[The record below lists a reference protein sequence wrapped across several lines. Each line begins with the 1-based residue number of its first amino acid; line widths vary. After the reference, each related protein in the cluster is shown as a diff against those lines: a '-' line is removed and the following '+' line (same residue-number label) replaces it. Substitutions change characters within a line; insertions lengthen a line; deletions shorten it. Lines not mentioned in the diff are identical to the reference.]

1 MVVAQ
6 AWGEAEIA
14 DGDFVFH
21 IQRVQTA
28 AFALAVCACFGI
40 GFVVFGVVEFIAY
53 VQAMVGAACVEMRGV
68 FERGTH
74 GFNFQLGQPVQAGHM
89 AEALIIFAIVQHGF
103 AAVDFGRQINPIVAR
118 RVLIA

>member
-6 AWGEAEIA
+6 ARGEAEIA

-28 AFALAVCACFGI
+28 TFALAVCACFGV
-40 GFVVFGVVEFIAY
+40 GFVVFGIVKFIAY
-53 VQAMVGAACVEMRGV
+53 VQAMVGAASIEMRGV

-89 AEALIIFAIVQHGF
+89 VEALMVFAIVQ
-103 AAVDFGRQINPIVAR
+103 
-118 RVLIA
+118 

>member
-14 DGDFVFH
+14 DSDFVFH

-28 AFALAVCACFGI
+28 AFALAVLPSFGI
-40 GFVVFGVVEFIAY
+40 GFVVFGIVEFIAY
-53 VQAMVGAACVEMRGV
+53 VQAMIGAACIEMRGV

-89 AEALIIFAIVQHGF
+89 AEACIIFAIV
-103 AAVDFGRQINPIVAR
+103 
-118 RVLIA
+118 